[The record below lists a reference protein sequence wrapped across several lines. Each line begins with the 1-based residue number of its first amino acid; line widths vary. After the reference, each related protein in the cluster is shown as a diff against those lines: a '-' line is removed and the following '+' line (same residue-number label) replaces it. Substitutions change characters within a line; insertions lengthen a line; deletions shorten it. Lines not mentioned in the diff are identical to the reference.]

1 MSFVKKLVL
10 LAVVGGILYGLL
22 SHHFIYFGG
31 TKVRLLKK
39 SELTLNYTF
48 YSVPGKTNKMILSKG
63 PLRED
68 GIADLLVE
76 MGRMTEGEKEK
87 LLRKYDR

>member
-1 MSFVKKLVL
+1 MSFEKKLFWVAVL
-10 LAVVGGILYGLL
+10 AGIVYALL
-22 SHHFIYFGG
+22 SYHFIYFGG
-31 TKVRLLKK
+31 TKIKLLEK

-48 YSVPGKTNKMILSKG
+48 YSVPGKTNKMILAKE

-76 MGRMTEGEKEK
+76 MGRMTEAEKER
-87 LLRKYDR
+87 LLEKYNR